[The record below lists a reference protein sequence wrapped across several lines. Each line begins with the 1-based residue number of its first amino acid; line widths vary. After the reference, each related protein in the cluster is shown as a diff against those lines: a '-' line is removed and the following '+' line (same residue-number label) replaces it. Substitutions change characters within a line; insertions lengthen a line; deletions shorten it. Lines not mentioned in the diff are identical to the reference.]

1 MAAETKL
8 GAEMQ
13 GGDIT
18 YPASVKGSW
27 SVIHSN
33 LSSTAETAAVLKR
46 PATYAG
52 TGVIPARVHPAT
64 TRLLIMARYAQGTS
78 TVTTSP
84 VVRLYAVYGPDASF
98 NPSTGAFLDDGT
110 VIFRRIDS
118 GTSTGTGV
126 TLTLTTTATDDKIR
140 DTTYRYSD
148 CYDIAGT
155 DLLGAKWILA
165 LTETAANISGG
176 ADTTVALMAMA
187 LN

>member
-1 MAAETKL
+1 MAAATSL

-13 GGDIT
+13 GGDVT

-27 SVIHSN
+27 TIIHSN
-33 LSSTAETAAVLKR
+33 LVTAAESATILKS
-46 PATYAG
+46 PATYGGPA
-52 TGVIPARVHPAT
+52 VPARVHPAT
-64 TRLLIMARYAQGTS
+64 TRLLVMARYATA
-78 TVTTSP
+78 TTAVATSP

-98 NPSTGAFLDDGT
+98 DAGTGAFLNNGT

-118 GTSTGTGV
+118 GTSTGTGI
-126 TLTLTTTATDDKIR
+126 TLTLTTAATADKIC
-140 DTTYRYSD
+140 DATYRYSD

-165 LTETAANISGG
+165 LTETAASVTGS
-176 ADTTVALMAMA
+176 ATVELVAMA

>member
-27 SVIHSN
+27 TIINSN
-33 LSSTAETAAVLKR
+33 LTSTAETASVLKS

-52 TGVIPARVHPAT
+52 TAIPARVHPAT
-64 TRLLIMARYAQGTS
+64 TRILIRARCATGIS
-78 TVTTSP
+78 AVATSP
-84 VVRLYAVYGPDASF
+84 VVRLYACYGPDASF
-98 NPSTGAFLDDGT
+98 TPGSGTFLNDGSIT
-110 VIFRRIDS
+110 FVRIDS

-126 TLTLTTTATDDKIR
+126 TLTLTTAAAADKLC
-140 DTTYRYSD
+140 DSNYRYSD

-165 LTETAANISGG
+165 LTETAASVTGS
-176 ADTTVALMAMA
+176 TTVELVAMA

>member
-1 MAAETKL
+1 MAAATSL

-13 GGDIT
+13 GGDVT

-27 SVIHSN
+27 SIIHSN
-33 LSSTAETAAVLKR
+33 LVTAAESATILKS
-46 PATYAG
+46 PATYGGPA
-52 TGVIPARVHPAT
+52 VPARVHPAT
-64 TRLLIMARYAQGTS
+64 TRLLIMARYATA
-78 TVTTSP
+78 TTAVATSP

-98 NPSTGAFLDDGT
+98 TPSTGAFLNDGS

-118 GTSTGTGV
+118 GTSTGTGI
-126 TLTLTTTATDDKIR
+126 TLTLTTAATADKIC
-140 DTTYRYSD
+140 DATYRYSD

-165 LTETAANISGG
+165 LTETAASVTGS
-176 ADTTVALMAMA
+176 TTIELMAMA

>member
-1 MAAETKL
+1 MAAATSL

-13 GGDIT
+13 GGDVT

-27 SVIHSN
+27 TIIHSN
-33 LSSTAETAAVLKR
+33 LVTAAESATILKS
-46 PATYAG
+46 PATYGGPA
-52 TGVIPARVHPAT
+52 VPARVHPAT
-64 TRLLIMARYAQGTS
+64 TRLLVMARYATA
-78 TVTTSP
+78 TTAVATSP

-98 NPSTGAFLDDGT
+98 DAGTGAFLNNGT

-118 GTSTGTGV
+118 GTSTGTGI
-126 TLTLTTTATDDKIR
+126 TLTLTTAATADKIC
-140 DTTYRYSD
+140 DATYRYSD

-165 LTETAANISGG
+165 LTETAASVTGS
-176 ADTTVALMAMA
+176 TTIELMAMA

>member
-1 MAAETKL
+1 MAAATSL

-13 GGDIT
+13 GGDVT

-27 SVIHSN
+27 SIIHSN
-33 LSSTAETAAVLKR
+33 LITAAESATILKS
-46 PATYAG
+46 PATYGGPA
-52 TGVIPARVHPAT
+52 VPARVHPAT
-64 TRLLIMARYAQGTS
+64 TRLLIMARYATA
-78 TVTTSP
+78 TTAVATSP

-98 NPSTGAFLDDGT
+98 DAGTGAFLNNGT

-118 GTSTGTGV
+118 GTSTGTGI
-126 TLTLTTTATDDKIR
+126 TLTLTTQATADKIC
-140 DTTYRYSD
+140 DETYRYSD

-165 LTETAANISGG
+165 LTETAASVTGS
-176 ADTTVALMAMA
+176 TTIELMAMA